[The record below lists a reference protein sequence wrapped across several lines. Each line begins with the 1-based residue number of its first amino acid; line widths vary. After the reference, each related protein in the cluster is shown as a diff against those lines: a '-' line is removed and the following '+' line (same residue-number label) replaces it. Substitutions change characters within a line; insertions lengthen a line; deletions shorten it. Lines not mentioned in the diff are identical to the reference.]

1 MSDPYGIIEIYRKG
15 GSIMASFLEDVNQMV
30 IDAVYQ
36 DIAEQLLE
44 DWINSNLDEGQYY
57 ADKQSNKNCDEGPE
71 YAEYEFMAYASPELK
86 QQYNEFY
93 GYTEKDEYYLC

>member
-57 ADKQSNKNCDEGPE
+57 ADKQFAEMSGDKFIQDEFNKFYDIKEGDE
-71 YAEYEFMAYASPELK
+71 
-86 QQYNEFY
+86 
-93 GYTEKDEYYLC
+93 DYLC

>member
-1 MSDPYGIIEIYRKG
+1 MSDPHGIIDPYRKG

-30 IDAVYQ
+30 IDACYQ

-57 ADKQSNKNCDEGPE
+57 ADKQFAEMSGDEFIYGEFNKFYNLKEGDE
-71 YAEYEFMAYASPELK
+71 
-86 QQYNEFY
+86 
-93 GYTEKDEYYLC
+93 DYLC

>member
-1 MSDPYGIIEIYRKG
+1 MSDPHGTINPYRKG

-44 DWINSNLDEGQYY
+44 QWINNNLDEGQYY
-57 ADKQSNKNCDEGPE
+57 ADKQFAEMSGDKFIQDEFNKFYNIKEGE
-71 YAEYEFMAYASPELK
+71 E
-86 QQYNEFY
+86 
-93 GYTEKDEYYLC
+93 DYLCQVILNLI

>member
-1 MSDPYGIIEIYRKG
+1 
-15 GSIMASFLEDVNQMV
+15 MASFLEDVNQMV

-57 ADKQSNKNCDEGPE
+57 ADKQFAEMSGDEFNKFYDIKEGDEG
-71 YAEYEFMAYASPELK
+71 
-86 QQYNEFY
+86 
-93 GYTEKDEYYLC
+93 YLC

>member
-1 MSDPYGIIEIYRKG
+1 MSDPHGTINPYRKG

-44 DWINSNLDEGQYY
+44 DWINNNLNEGQYY
-57 ADKQSNKNCDEGPE
+57 ADKQFAEMSGDEFIYGEFNKFYDIKEGDE
-71 YAEYEFMAYASPELK
+71 
-86 QQYNEFY
+86 
-93 GYTEKDEYYLC
+93 DYLC